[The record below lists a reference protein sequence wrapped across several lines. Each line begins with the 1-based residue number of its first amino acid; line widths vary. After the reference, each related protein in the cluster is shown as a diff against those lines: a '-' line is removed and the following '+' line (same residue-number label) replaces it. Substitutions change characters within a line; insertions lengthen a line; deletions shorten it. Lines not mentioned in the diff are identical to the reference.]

1 MLAFSSKRTKINR
14 VLLLSFFNYIEYIAG
29 IGIVI
34 TATVSTAGFN
44 LQICENVLVL
54 FAFHFPLFLRQ
65 IWYWFRR
72 VVESILC
79 QYMLQGFLSFKK
91 FCVERSLFNQTNF
104 KTETKDFPYR
114 KMSSLHLECGRQCEQ
129 MVTLIF
135 KVWPFTTKTI
145 CPLHDMFAKVV

>member
-79 QYMLQGFLSFKK
+79 PLEDGTMRLKTHTFHISER
-91 FCVERSLFNQTNF
+91 VEVVV
-104 KTETKDFPYR
+104 
-114 KMSSLHLECGRQCEQ
+114 EC
-129 MVTLIF
+129 LI
-135 KVWPFTTKTI
+135 
-145 CPLHDMFAKVV
+145 HG